1 MLEERLKEET
11 LMRVEVNG
19 VKFTAVDVY
28 DTVGMNNTPCKKI
41 ELSDTTYEAVKEAF
55 VDGAKWA
62 VIYEEVIENF
72 NEETGEFV
80 EKVVE
85 TAHDHSAY
93 SISGVITDYRNGRI
107 SIEMGQMSVDQIMK
121 LFEEV
126 L

>member
-1 MLEERLKEET
+1 
-11 LMRVEVNG
+11 MRVEVNG
-19 VKFTAVDVY
+19 VQFTAIDVY
-28 DTVGMNNTPCKKI
+28 NTVGVDNVPCKKI

-62 VIYEEVIENF
+62 VIHEDVVENF

-85 TAHDHSAY
+85 TAHDYSVY

>member
-1 MLEERLKEET
+1 MK
-11 LMRVEVNG
+11 VEVNG
-19 VKFTAVDVY
+19 VQFTANDVY
-28 DTVGMNNTPCKKI
+28 NTVGMNNTPCKKI

-55 VDGAKWA
+55 VDGAKWSVIHEEA
-62 VIYEEVIENF
+62 VENF

-85 TAHDHSAY
+85 TAYDCSTY

>member
-1 MLEERLKEET
+1 
-11 LMRVEVNG
+11 MRVEVNG
-19 VKFTAVDVY
+19 VQFTAIDVY
-28 DTVGMNNTPCKKI
+28 NTVGVNNVPCKKI

-55 VDGAKWA
+55 VDGAKWS
-62 VIYEEVIENF
+62 VIYEEVTENF

-85 TAHDHSAY
+85 TAHDYSVY

>member
-1 MLEERLKEET
+1 
-11 LMRVEVNG
+11 MRVEVNG
-19 VKFTAVDVY
+19 VQFTANDVY
-28 DTVGMNNTPCKKI
+28 NTVGMNNTPCKKI

-55 VDGAKWA
+55 VDGAKWS
-62 VIYEEVIENF
+62 VIYEEVTENF

-85 TAHDHSAY
+85 TAHDCSAY

>member
-1 MLEERLKEET
+1 MLEKRLKEET

-19 VKFTAVDVY
+19 VQFTAIDVY
-28 DTVGMNNTPCKKI
+28 DTIGMNNTPCKKI

-55 VDGAKWA
+55 VDGAKWS
-62 VIYEEVIENF
+62 VIHEEVIEYF
-72 NEETGEFV
+72 NEDTEEFV
-80 EKVVE
+80 SKVAE
-85 TAHDHSAY
+85 TVYDYNVY
-93 SISGVITDYRNGRI
+93 SISGVITDYRDGRI

>member
-1 MLEERLKEET
+1 
-11 LMRVEVNG
+11 MRVEVNG
-19 VKFTAVDVY
+19 VKFTVTDVY

-55 VDGAKWA
+55 VDGAKWS
-62 VIYEEVIENF
+62 VIYEDVVENF

-85 TAHDHSAY
+85 TAHDYSAY